1 MIRLLLILTVVS
13 ICASCVRQRGDGA
26 AALPASAALM
36 RAVPSDAMAVMAA
49 SHGSDLLSLLDS
61 TDAFRSLDLGR
72 AARRRAVLSCNYD
85 GGVERLLVLDVA
97 GDTTIVLDLS
107 CLGGSARQ
115 SLSPDGQFLIVSE
128 SANLLGAALR
138 HLRAGTSILE
148 APGFEDAL
156 RAAGREPFAV
166 LKNAA
171 LDHLPLTLPEIPGQ
185 TRRQVNAFLRTAS
198 RWTVVLPDLNHRD
211 QIRLLPV
218 QEEKDTYYMYAMG
231 QVSPSASQLPDIL
244 PAETE
249 FAVSLPVSKLEDYLA
264 AREKWLDANMRL
276 VRYNRQLDAIRQQT
290 GRHPR
295 TWALGTGIRELA
307 LVRWAGSADLAD
319 RNDHR
324 SRSGEIGE
332 NPAPDFFA
340 ALFGPLFDLP
350 DESSSCAFGKWTVVG
365 SATDIEKFVS
375 CETRLDPAPWPEK
388 NNLAVIY
395 GPDGVLRWT
404 RQGIEINLEYGIQ
417 ISQ

>member
-1 MIRLLLILTVVS
+1 MIRLLLIFTVVS
-13 ICASCVRQRGDGA
+13 ILASCVRQRGDSGGP
-26 AALPASAALM
+26 LPATAALM
-36 RAVPSDAMAVMAA
+36 RAVPSDAMAVLA
-49 SHGSDLLSLLDS
+49 SAHGSDLLSLLDS

-97 GDTTIVLDLS
+97 GDTTIVPDLS
-107 CLGGSARQ
+107 CLGASARQ
-115 SLSPDGQFLIVSE
+115 SLSPDGQFLLISE

-148 APGFEDAL
+148 AAGFEDAL
-156 RAAGREPFAV
+156 CAAGHEPFAI

-185 TRRQVNAFLRTAS
+185 TKRSLLAFLRSAT
-198 RWTVVLPDLNHRD
+198 RWTVVFPDLNHRE

-218 QEEKDTYYMYAMG
+218 QEEMDTYYMVAMG
-231 QVSPSASQLPDIL
+231 RVSPSASQLAAIL

-249 FAVSLPVSKLEDYLA
+249 FAVSIPIAKAEDYLS
-264 AREKWLDANMRL
+264 AREKWLDANVRL
-276 VRYNRQLDAIRQQT
+276 TRYNRQLDALRQ
-290 GRHPR
+290 
-295 TWALGTGIRELA
+295 GTGHNPRSWAADTGIQELA
-307 LVRWAGSADLAD
+307 LVRWDGSAVLAY
-319 RNDHR
+319 
-324 SRSGEIGE
+324 RSGHRPRTGEIE
-332 NPAPDFFA
+332 ANPAPEYFA
-340 ALFGPLFDLP
+340 ALFGSLFDLP
-350 DESSSCAFGKWTVVG
+350 DESSSCTFGKWTIVG

-388 NNLAVIY
+388 NILAVIY